1 MAFVK
6 GARMHIPES
15 PSSGRFDTWS
25 AAVDPTVASVA
36 RIYDYAIGGK
46 DNFKVDRDVAHA
58 LVAEVPEA
66 LLFARENRSF
76 LRRAVRFLAAE
87 CGIRQF
93 IDHGSGLPTADNVH
107 QIAQRSE
114 PGSRVVYIDNDP
126 VVLAYG
132 RVLLAEDGNTAV
144 LHADMGAT
152 ESILAEE
159 RTRQL
164 IDFTEPVAALYV
176 SVLHCIPDD
185 ADPGAVVARMLDA
198 VPSGSY
204 LVLSHIVSDD
214 QQAAAHFTEFM
225 TSSTAWGRVRS
236 PEEVAGFFTGL
247 ELVEPGLV
255 DVVDWRPDPG
265 DPVWSV
271 TDSPF
276 GEFPPDPAGPK
287 KLWELGG
294 IARKP

>member
-1 MAFVK
+1 MNLR
-6 GARMHIPES
+6 GPRMHTPES
-15 PSSGRFDTWS
+15 PSSGRFDMWS
-25 AAVDPTVASVA
+25 AAVDPTVPSVA

-46 DNFKVDRDVAHA
+46 DNFKVDRDVAQA
-58 LVAEVPEA
+58 LVAQVPEA

-93 IDHGSGLPTADNVH
+93 IDNGSGLPTADNVH

-114 PGSRVVYIDNDP
+114 PDARVVYVDNDP

-132 RVLLAEDGNTAV
+132 RALLAEDGNTAV
-144 LHADMGAT
+144 LHADMTAPV
-152 ESILAEE
+152 EIVADD
-159 RTRQL
+159 RTQQL
-164 IDFTEPVAALYV
+164 IDFTERTAVLYV

-185 ADPGAVVARMLDA
+185 AAPAEVVARMLDA

-214 QQAAAHFTEFM
+214 AAAAARFTEFM
-225 TSSTAWGRVRS
+225 TSTTTWGRVRS
-236 PEEVAGFFTGL
+236 PQEVAELFDGL
-247 ELVEPGLV
+247 ELLEPGLV
-255 DVVDWRPDPG
+255 DVVDWRPDAAE
-265 DPVWSV
+265 PVWSV

-276 GEFPPDPAGPK
+276 GEFPPDPVGPK
-287 KLWELGG
+287 TLWELGG

>member
-1 MAFVK
+1 
-6 GARMHIPES
+6 MHTPET
-15 PSSGRFDTWS
+15 PSSEPSGPRQT
-25 AAVDPTVASVA
+25 VDHTVPSVA

-87 CGIRQF
+87 RGIRQF
-93 IDHGSGLPTADNVH
+93 IDNGSGLPTADNVH
-107 QIAQRSE
+107 QIAQRCE
-114 PGSRVVYIDNDP
+114 PGARVVYIDNDP

-132 RVLLAEDGNTAV
+132 RALLADDGNTAV
-144 LHADMGAT
+144 LQADMTST
-152 ESILAEE
+152 ERIIADT

-164 IDFTEPVAALYV
+164 IDFAEPTAVLYV
-176 SVLHCIPDD
+176 SVLHCIPDE
-185 ADPGAVVARMLDA
+185 ASPREVVEQMLDA

-204 LVLSHIVSDD
+204 LVLSHIVSYDRD
-214 QQAAAHFTEFM
+214 AAERFTEFM
-225 TSSTAWGRVRS
+225 TSSTTWGRVRS
-236 PEEVAGFFTGL
+236 PQEVTKIFDGL
-247 ELVEPGLV
+247 DLVEPGLV
-255 DVVDWRPDPG
+255 DVVDWRPDSTE
-265 DPVWSV
+265 PVWSV
-271 TDSPF
+271 TGSPF
-276 GEFPPDPAGPK
+276 GEFPADPVGPK